1 MKEEKAILPRVD
13 RLGKTELGSGGSWG
27 CSNWNVQKR
36 FCYANKRLALPKVSR
51 WLCRYIHG
59 PWSNHFQLLQLGMWL
74 RPPFHLLRITRLRQ
88 MLWPGILRSRR
99 RSPKCL
105 TRRSWRNYVSTLQR
119 FWSFL
124 GSVIGQWLMWTT
136 SVKIWIL
143 GSRHVPGWPVSRPS
157 YGVYCSPSEL
167 WPPLSF
173 TCLG

>member
-1 MKEEKAILPRVD
+1 M
-13 RLGKTELGSGGSWG
+13 GGSWG

-36 FCYANKRLALPKVSR
+36 FCYANKRLALPKISR

-59 PWSNHFQLLQLGMWL
+59 PWSNHFLLLQLGMWL

-105 TRRSWRNYVSTLQR
+105 TRRSWRNYVSTLQL

-124 GSVIGQWLMWTT
+124 GSVTGQWLMWTT

-143 GSRHVPGWPVSRPS
+143 GSHHVPGWPCVAP
-157 YGVYCSPSEL
+157 EL
-167 WPPLSF
+167 WSVLLTIWTLTPSVFHQLRRDGDVIGENVGCSHDK
-173 TCLG
+173 